1 MNSFQSILLST
12 MRTVESCS
20 SLDVLVEEQEIKV
33 KKVIRSK
40 IFSVQILNEK
50 NLLKAA
56 II

>member
-1 MNSFQSILLST
+1 

-33 KKVIRSK
+33 KKVIKSK
-40 IFSVQILNEK
+40 IFSVRILNEK